1 MGDIIKR
8 ITVLLCLV
16 GTCLVA
22 GNGRRSKEIPVARL
36 GEVLSCLNLRLTSIG
51 AAPPRATSELYHL
64 RYFYGVVTSGD
75 DRENELQLLVYAPNM
90 SSAVLY
96 RLYFEESDGKS
107 EIDIGDWATFK
118 GENGRLVPNEFPGG
132 VATYSHILKVLHV
145 MSKTTTID
153 APLSVVRP
161 GPDACIFVK

>member
-1 MGDIIKR
+1 MMKTIA
-8 ITVLLCLV
+8 VLLCLA
-16 GTCLVA
+16 GTCFAA
-22 GNGRRSKEIPVARL
+22 GNGQQSKEIPVARL
-36 GEVLSCLNLRLTSIG
+36 GEVLSCLNLRLASMG
-51 AAPPRATSELYHL
+51 AAPPRATSEAYHL
-64 RYFYGVVTSGD
+64 KYFYGVVTSGD
-75 DRENELQLLVYAPNM
+75 DRENELQLLVYAPDM

-96 RLYFEESDGKS
+96 RLYLEESDGKR

-145 MSKTTTID
+145 ISKTTITE